1 LLYDNG
7 SARKARRTPAPPKAA
22 GLISPCDCRLS
33 QPVETCVNEPRPSLA
48 QLAESLWR
56 HRSLV
61 MALTRRE
68 IAGRY
73 QGSLLGRF
81 WSFFVPLMM
90 LGVYTFVFSVVFQA
104 RWPASSGSRTEFALI
119 LFAGLTIFNVCAE
132 SVARA
137 PSLIVGNPNFVKK
150 VIFPLEILP
159 MVALLTSLF
168 HGAINLVVWLA
179 FFVVLKGLPPLTI
192 MMLPSILIPLAALTL
207 GVTYLFASIGVY
219 FRDIGQIIGVAIT
232 AGMFLTPIFYAA
244 SALPELYQTIL
255 WLNPLTYYVEQGRN
269 LLIFGIGPAL
279 GPTIMAYALAL
290 GVLWLGFAAF
300 QKLRRGFADVL

>member
-1 LLYDNG
+1 MKKPRSTLIELPQSLWSHRNLI
-7 SARKARRTPAPPKAA
+7 AA
-22 GLISPCDCRLS
+22 
-33 QPVETCVNEPRPSLA
+33 LA
-48 QLAESLWR
+48 Q
-56 HRSLV
+56 
-61 MALTRRE
+61 RE

-104 RWPASSGSRTEFALI
+104 RWPSTSGSRAEFALI
-119 LFAGLTIFNVCAE
+119 LFAGLSIFNVFAE

-137 PSLIVGNPNFVKK
+137 PSLIVGNPNYVKK

-159 MVALLTSLF
+159 VVALLTAMF
-168 HGAINLVVWLA
+168 HGLINLAVWLA
-179 FFVVLKGLPPLTI
+179 FFVIFIGLPPATI
-192 MMLPSILIPLAALTL
+192 VLFPVVLLPLAALTL
-207 GVTYLFASIGVY
+207 GTTYFFAAVGVY

-244 SALPELYQTIL
+244 SALPEAYQTLL

-269 LLIFGIGPAL
+269 ALIFGFAPSWVASVV
-279 GPTIMAYALAL
+279 AYAFAL
-290 GVLWLGFAAF
+290 LVLWFGYGIF
-300 QKLRRGFADVL
+300 QKLRSGFADVL

>member
-1 LLYDNG
+1 M
-7 SARKARRTPAPPKAA
+7 T
-22 GLISPCDCRLS
+22 
-33 QPVETCVNEPRPSLA
+33 EPSTSLA
-48 QLAESLWR
+48 LLVASLWG

-61 MALTRRE
+61 IALARRE
-68 IAGRY
+68 IVGRY

-119 LFAGLTIFNVCAE
+119 LFAGLTIFNVFAE

-137 PSLIVGNPNFVKK
+137 PSLIIGNPNFVKK

-159 MVALLTSLF
+159 FVSLLTSLF
-168 HGAINLVVWLA
+168 HGAINLAVWAL
-179 FFVVLKGLPPLTI
+179 FFLILKGIPPLTI
-192 MMLPSILIPLAALTL
+192 MWLPLIILPLAALTL
-207 GVTYLFASIGVY
+207 GTTYLFASVGVY

-244 SALPELYQTIL
+244 SALPDLYQTII

-269 LLIFGIGPAL
+269 LLIFGLAPAWGASL
-279 GPTIMAYALAL
+279 IAYVFALII
-290 GVLWLGFAAF
+290 LWLGFATF

>member
-1 LLYDNG
+1 MQILG
-7 SARKARRTPAPPKAA
+7 SFPLPRIANVLRRPAP
-22 GLISPCDCRLS
+22 SP
-33 QPVETCVNEPRPSLA
+33 TIEPELTEPSTSLA
-48 QLAESLWR
+48 QLVTSLWG

-61 MALTRRE
+61 MALARRE

-119 LFAGLTIFNVCAE
+119 LFAGLTIFNVFAE

-137 PSLIVGNPNFVKK
+137 PSLIIGNPNFVKK

-159 MVALLTSLF
+159 FVSLLTSLF
-168 HGAINLVVWLA
+168 HAAINLAVWAL
-179 FFVVLKGLPPLTI
+179 FFLILKGIPPLTI
-192 MMLPSILIPLAALTL
+192 MWLPLIILPLAALTL
-207 GVTYLFASIGVY
+207 GATYLFASVGVY

-244 SALPELYQTIL
+244 SALPDLYQTII

-269 LLIFGIGPAL
+269 LLIFGLAPAWGASL
-279 GPTIMAYALAL
+279 IAYVFALII
-290 GVLWLGFAAF
+290 LWLGFATF

>member
-1 LLYDNG
+1 
-7 SARKARRTPAPPKAA
+7 
-22 GLISPCDCRLS
+22 
-33 QPVETCVNEPRPSLA
+33 
-48 QLAESLWR
+48 
-56 HRSLV
+56 

-119 LFAGLTIFNVCAE
+119 LFAGLTLFNVFAE

-159 MVALLTSLF
+159 FVALLTSLF
-168 HGAINLVVWLA
+168 HGAVNLLVWAL
-179 FFVVLKGLPPLTI
+179 FFVLLKGLPPLTI
-192 MMLPSILIPLAALTL
+192 LWLPVILLPLAALTL
-207 GVTYLFASIGVY
+207 GTTYLFASVGVY

-244 SALPELYQTIL
+244 SALPELYQMII

-269 LLIFGIGPAL
+269 LLIFGLAPAW
-279 GPTIMAYALAL
+279 MASLIAYGLAL
-290 GVLWLGFAAF
+290 LVLWLGFATF